1 MRYVNEW
8 RTEAAWVVLLV
19 GLILAGSA
27 AACLLSTDASA
38 GPTGLLPADSPTFP
52 PAGVAAGAAV
62 PAEAPVENLD
72 GAVGL
77 DATGT
82 PMLLP

>member
-1 MRYVNEW
+1 MRYANEW

-38 GPTGLLPADSPTFP
+38 GPTGLPLAGSPTSP
-52 PAGVAAGAAV
+52 PAGAAV
-62 PAEAPVENLD
+62 TAPAPAEAPVEDLN